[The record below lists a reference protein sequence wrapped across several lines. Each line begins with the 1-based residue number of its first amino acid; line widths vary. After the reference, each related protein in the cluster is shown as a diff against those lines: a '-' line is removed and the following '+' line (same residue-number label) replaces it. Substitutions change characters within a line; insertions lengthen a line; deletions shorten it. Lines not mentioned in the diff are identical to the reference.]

1 LTSFGVDRVIDHTTA
16 DFTAETTRY
25 DVIVDR
31 VGMAVRAG
39 SGTSSSPARC
49 CS

>member
-1 LTSFGVDRVIDHTTA
+1 MSLGVDRVIDHTTA
-16 DFTAETTRY
+16 DFTAETTR
-25 DVIVDR
+25 DDLIVDR

-39 SGTSSSPARC
+39 SGTSPSSARY